1 MAQGLTPAIGP
12 TDVELVSGVNIWMAQ
27 VLTLAIGPLMSSLRQ
42 VSLGLQDA
50 SRQDQQAALYNSTCV
65 HASFGDL
72 ELAQMTLR
80 GVVIAP
86 DLAS

>member
-1 MAQGLTPAIGP
+1 MAQGPTLATGA
-12 TDVELVSGVNIWMAQ
+12 TDVEL
-27 VLTLAIGPLMSSLRQ
+27 

-80 GVVIAP
+80 GGVIALEVP
-86 DLAS
+86 F

>member
-1 MAQGLTPAIGP
+1 MSQGLMLAIWP
-12 TDVELVSGVNIWMAQ
+12 TDV
-27 VLTLAIGPLMSSLRQ
+27 GPLMSSLCQ
-42 VSLGLQDA
+42 VPFRLQDA

-80 GVVIAP
+80 GVVTAP
-86 DLAS
+86 NTSF

>member
-1 MAQGLTPAIGP
+1 MP
-12 TDVELVSGVNIWMAQ
+12 
-27 VLTLAIGPLMSSLRQ
+27 SLCQ
-42 VSLGLQDA
+42 VSFGLQDA

-80 GVVIAP
+80 GVVVAL
-86 DLAS
+86 DLPY